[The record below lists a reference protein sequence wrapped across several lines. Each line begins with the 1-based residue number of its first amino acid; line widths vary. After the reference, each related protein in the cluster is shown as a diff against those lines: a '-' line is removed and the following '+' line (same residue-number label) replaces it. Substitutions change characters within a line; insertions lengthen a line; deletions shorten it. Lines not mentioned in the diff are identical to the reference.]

1 MKKALFTLIFAIGL
15 FAAVAQDSFN
25 YQAVIRNGGEVID
38 NQDVKLRISLMQS
51 DSVYYQEEHATK
63 TNAYGNISIAVGE
76 GTPLLGKFSD
86 VPWNKMNIMMRIEA
100 DATNSGTYTDMG
112 SMQIQPVP
120 YAMYAAKSATIIQAS
135 NTIGDDAIFAVKDSQ
150 GNLLFAVYEDGTR
163 FYVDYNEGTK
173 AAKSKFAVAG
183 RSSSKGDEEL
193 LTIDNS
199 GTIIYVDDELDS
211 KAAKS
216 KFAVAGRSSSKGD
229 AENLIAIDGSGS
241 TIYVDTDDSKAA
253 KSKFAVAGR
262 SSSKDSADNLLT
274 IDADGTKVYIDN
286 DETTNSSKAAK
297 SKFAVAGRSSSK
309 DVPENRFSIDN
320 NGAIFYVDI
329 YGDADANKAAKS
341 KFAVAGRSSSK
352 AEPEYE
358 FVIDEYGTI
367 VYVDEINGSKAAKSK
382 FAVAGRSSSK
392 GENDYFT
399 IDQDST
405 RIYINDAETAEGE
418 SSPVA
423 FAIVGKTNKTEM
435 LTIKRDSAIVNTT
448 IMAVEAVETASG
460 EITKTPDNTVAS
472 KAYSTGKIY
481 PYFEKTVTSQEV
493 GDLVYTLSPE
503 ITYTYYYS
511 ENGEYLYLIYKYQNS
526 SISPTADFP
535 IVTYNYEYR
544 TYWLVD
550 GNIYSDT
557 AYYSEGTNQ
566 SQPSAINSSM
576 FPQYTDTLKRQ
587 WNGQSLLVLLESELT
602 AAGFKVKCKDGAN
615 YYYSSDN
622 QVGYIEDSNP
632 DVKAQQNIVTGL
644 YSTDVFK
651 NSLPQFSRLVMEA
664 AGIGNGF
671 SANDLQYIGMGVGA
685 NENTY
690 GYTLLDSLAT
700 SDNIIAKEWEQNDGQ
715 QLKTKPESEDDL
727 FSKKHEWRKQSLSA
741 IEYMFSVLKNGF
753 VVMTSPTEGG
763 SVSGISGGNGTYH
776 YGDQITLTATPA
788 DGYIFSHWNDG
799 NTENPRTITVTGHT
813 TVWANFASL
822 ADTYQ
827 LVDLGLTVKWASR
840 NLGASSTTNVG
851 NSYAW
856 GMNEPNLAYNLTD
869 LAKRTDAATI
879 MLGNGYR
886 TPTKSEWQELIND
899 CNWQYDEENNYFKVS
914 NRSDASQYII
924 LPTTEEMIA
933 NYWTSEYPNRPGVT
947 QAYNAKLDYSQY
959 KNILNAE
966 NLSDFDSMLPIRAV
980 ENATRY
986 HVWVNI
992 KGPNNCGTV
1001 SGLGIYEPNAVA
1013 TLTATS
1019 ADGYEFV
1026 DWGNGSTNTTLSFT
1040 VTGDTTITA
1049 QFKQSAVKLYVAAT
1063 GASDS
1068 TGTGAVD
1075 APFATIARAFA
1086 QIVAQSNPD
1095 PYRDYEIIVDGM
1107 LSEPQKI
1114 EYNSEDTLYVNSIT
1128 LRGKTG
1134 NTTDGINAGW
1144 DGDSVLDIEIGSALT
1159 INSGYGT
1166 DVNLIIKNLTIKGG
1180 YATNGGGIYLQNTI
1194 KNLTLSDGTIV
1205 TNNYAHSGG
1214 GVYVYNQ
1221 SFTMEGTA
1229 KVTNNQAFFYGGG
1242 VYVYQYP
1249 EVTIGG
1255 SAEISSNKAE
1265 KGGGL
1270 YIGASS
1276 SYNTIIRENA
1286 TIKQNTAMSSGGGV
1300 YVDDYGKLEMQGG
1313 AISNNQLQ
1321 STEGYGSGVYF
1332 SNGVFSVSGS
1342 AQIAT
1347 NNDVYLGGESYPA
1360 ITIAGALTAD
1370 TVACI
1375 TPNSDSYFEYMYD
1388 EELDENHPILK
1399 LDNEVSGISIADVCN
1414 KFAVTPQFVDETY
1427 FYFVIDEGG
1436 YLESQ
1441 HKIGFIYYKGSEP
1454 HEVASY
1460 LRVDGAAMP
1469 AAPAAPTK
1477 EGTTGSFMGWYQ
1489 LHSERN
1495 QGRYQDIVSLVPYN
1509 AESEVTGNE
1518 TIIGVWNETVEV
1530 DGQNIKS
1537 VADALINYDYYC
1549 AYTINVNGTLNQPQT
1564 IGFMGGD
1571 IDYNLHSITL
1581 QGKSGTNAVIDGGW
1595 VDGGSTPETTY
1606 SALSIYTQVPV
1617 TIQNITIKGGYAT
1630 NGGGINIDNSL
1641 ANVTIANG
1649 ADIRD
1654 NYATYNGGGVYAKGT
1669 LLMTGGSISEN
1680 SCGGTSTTAGRGG
1693 GVSFLGAT
1701 FVMSG
1706 GSIANNEAKATNSTD
1721 SFGEVGSYGGGVYV
1735 SASSTMYMYGTA
1747 VIGNQNA
1754 TSAATADNHSNT
1766 ADCGG
1771 GVYIATNNYGAGQ
1784 LYLGYRYDA
1793 DSYEAVEETL
1803 TGGIYYNYASNN
1815 TNENM
1820 HAAGCGGGVSA
1831 QAGNINGSDY
1841 CIVAMASGNIA
1852 YNGAGS
1858 DGGGIYLQGQSAYG
1872 SGNNVCPEF
1881 KMAGGNISSNAAITG
1896 KGVYAGSLDATCYS
1910 RFYMKDSAQIDANN
1924 DVYLTSHCPIIL
1936 AGMLT
1941 ASSVAT
1947 ITPADY
1953 NEGKAVLTYDTELE
1967 QANGEELVSASS
1979 SKFAVTPQE
1988 DALGTGQSTEW
1999 TINNDGMLYTDN
2011 QHGSMGFNI
2020 YVSPDG
2026 IDDNDGLSEENSVKS
2041 MSAAVSK
2048 IANYSSDNAYGTD
2061 ADWNIIILGTLTTDQ
2076 TITNALNDKAKSL
2089 TITSQDV
2096 SNIAG
2101 ISDVSSSTSKYALT
2115 LNTTVPVTLKNI
2127 SISNNTV
2134 GGIEMKDGAGLVTID
2149 EGVTISGNVL
2159 PSDYY
2164 GAGIRVSG
2172 GKLYMKSGV
2181 IANNTVTS
2189 GCGGGIYVGNYNN
2202 ATAIIGG
2209 TAIIGSALNSV
2220 SEIPVVTEAEVVP
2233 AGCSNNAQEGGG
2245 IYAEGDLY
2253 VGYKIDE
2260 YGAIVA
2266 DDDSNPIFC
2275 NNVSHTVM
2283 GGENGGG
2290 AICLS
2295 RHDNSGARIFKM
2307 HRGTISYNYAWGYGG
2322 AIFAYDAGDKINT
2335 YEITGGTISHNTS
2348 NGYGYCADAA
2358 VAFVGDQNG
2367 ANTISVTMTG
2377 GTISDNTTGIHLYTK
2392 TSLTLTGGTITNNSD
2407 YGIELRHQTASLS
2420 MGGAATIDATDAS
2433 KNILYVNYETY
2444 ISLISP
2450 LTTAGTVAN
2459 LEVYYGSCSEGYQV
2473 LKLGSG
2479 STATISSEN
2488 AKFTVKSSS
2497 STDTNVWSITD
2508 EGKLTIL

>member
-112 SMQIQPVP
+112 SIQIQPVP

-557 AYYSEGTNQ
+557 AYYSERTNQ
-566 SQPSAINSSM
+566 IQPLAINSSM

-622 QVGYIEDSNP
+622 QVGYIEDPNP

-799 NTENPRTITVTGHT
+799 NTENPRTITVTGHL

-840 NLGASSTTNVG
+840 NLGASNTTNVG

-856 GMNEPNLAYNLTD
+856 GMTEPNLAYNLTD
-869 LAKRTDAATI
+869 PAKRTDAATI

-914 NRSDASQYII
+914 NRSDSSQYII

-933 NYWTSEYPNRPGVT
+933 NYWTSEYPNRPEVT

-959 KNILNAE
+959 ILNAE

-992 KGPNNCGTV
+992 EGPNNCGTV

-1026 DWGNGSTNTTLSFT
+1026 DWGNGSTDTTLSFT

-1068 TGTGAVD
+1068 TGTGTVD

-1086 QIVAQSNPD
+1086 QIVAQSELD
-1095 PYRDYEIIVDGM
+1095 HYRDYEIIVDGM

-1114 EYNSEDTLYVNSIT
+1114 EYNSGDTLYVNSIT

-1144 DGDSVLDIEIGSALT
+1144 DGESVLVTEIGSALT

-1205 TNNYAHSGG
+1205 TNNFARTGG

-1229 KVTNNQAFFYGGG
+1229 KVTNNQATFYGGG
-1242 VYVYQYP
+1242 VYVFQYP

-1255 SAEISSNKAE
+1255 SAEISSNKTE
-1265 KGGGL
+1265 KGGGV
-1270 YIGASS
+1270 YIGAAS

-1332 SNGVFSVSGS
+1332 SNGVFSISGS

-1427 FYFVIDEGG
+1427 SYFVIDEDG

-1460 LRVDGAAMP
+1460 LCAEDAAMP

-1489 LHSERN
+1489 LHSEWN
-1495 QGRYQDIVSLVPYN
+1495 QDLYQDIVSLVPYN

-1537 VADALINYDYYC
+1537 VADALNNYDYYC

-1571 IDYNLHSITL
+1571 MDYNLHSITL

-1630 NGGGINIDNSL
+1630 NGGGINIDDSL

-1669 LLMTGGSISEN
+1669 LLMTGGSINAN
-1680 SCGGTSTTAGRGG
+1680 SCGGTPENGGLGG
-1693 GVSFLGAT
+1693 GVYLYEAT

-1706 GSIANNEAKATNSTD
+1706 GNIANNEAKATNSTD

-1784 LYLGYRYDA
+1784 LYLGYRYDV

-1831 QAGNINGSDY
+1831 QAGNTNGSDY

-1872 SGNNVCPEF
+1872 SGNNVCPMFE
-1881 KMAGGNISSNAAITG
+1881 MSGGNISSNAAANNG
-1896 KGVYAGSLDATCYS
+1896 KGVYAGSYSATCYS
-1910 RFYMKDSAQIDANN
+1910 RFYMQGSAQIAANN
-1924 DVYLTSHCPIIL
+1924 DVYLTSQCPIIL
-1936 AGMLT
+1936 KGSLT
-1941 ASSVAT
+1941 NDNVAT

-1953 NEGKAVLTYDTELE
+1953 NDGKAVLTYDTE
-1967 QANGEELVSASS
+1967 EELVSANYN
-1979 SKFAVTPQE
+1979 KFAVTPQE
-1988 DALGTGQSTEW
+1988 DMSGVGQTTEW
-1999 TINNDGMLYTDN
+1999 TINNDGMLQKTSQIGANPIGALNGKFSVAADKQVYFSQGNLQYQASTSTWRFADN
-2011 QHGSMGFNI
+2011 QYDYVGDASNGNVYENGAKSDNSQISDTYTGWIDLFCWGTGNTPTQYDQWSDYSTFIEWGNNIVGGSWRTLTNDEWQYLISRTGKCSLAQITISGKTYNGL
-2020 YVSPDG
+2020 VLLPDNWG
-2026 IDDNDGLSEENSVKS
+2026 GQSLTISNNNYTANKFTEETWTEMQQNGAVFLPAAGGRSYDKSVQNLSTTG
-2041 MSAAVSK
+2041 
-2048 IANYSSDNAYGTD
+2048 NYWSSDNYDG
-2061 ADWNIIILGTLTTDQ
+2061 G
-2076 TITNALNDKAKSL
+2076 TNA
-2089 TITSQDV
+2089 
-2096 SNIAG
+2096 
-2101 ISDVSSSTSKYALT
+2101 
-2115 LNTTVPVTLKNI
+2115 
-2127 SISNNTV
+2127 
-2134 GGIEMKDGAGLVTID
+2134 
-2149 EGVTISGNVL
+2149 
-2159 PSDYY
+2159 YY
-2164 GAGIRVSG
+2164 FYFS
-2172 GKLYMKSGV
+2172 
-2181 IANNTVTS
+2181 
-2189 GCGGGIYVGNYNN
+2189 
-2202 ATAIIGG
+2202 
-2209 TAIIGSALNSV
+2209 
-2220 SEIPVVTEAEVVP
+2220 
-2233 AGCSNNAQEGGG
+2233 
-2245 IYAEGDLY
+2245 
-2253 VGYKIDE
+2253 
-2260 YGAIVA
+2260 
-2266 DDDSNPIFC
+2266 
-2275 NNVSHTVM
+2275 
-2283 GGENGGG
+2283 
-2290 AICLS
+2290 
-2295 RHDNSGARIFKM
+2295 
-2307 HRGTISYNYAWGYGG
+2307 
-2322 AIFAYDAGDKINT
+2322 
-2335 YEITGGTISHNTS
+2335 
-2348 NGYGYCADAA
+2348 
-2358 VAFVGDQNG
+2358 
-2367 ANTISVTMTG
+2367 
-2377 GTISDNTTGIHLYTK
+2377 
-2392 TSLTLTGGTITNNSD
+2392 SD
-2407 YGIELRHQTASLS
+2407 YGTNTNQYNL
-2420 MGGAATIDATDAS
+2420 
-2433 KNILYVNYETY
+2433 TY
-2444 ISLISP
+2444 CGYSVRLVQDVES
-2450 LTTAGTVAN
+2450 GTN
-2459 LEVYYGSCSEGYQV
+2459 P
-2473 LKLGSG
+2473 
-2479 STATISSEN
+2479 
-2488 AKFTVKSSS
+2488 
-2497 STDTNVWSITD
+2497 
-2508 EGKLTIL
+2508 